1 MWECRCMANTTST
14 DFELEIQD
22 TLAALKLATRAG
34 EVQARTSR
42 LLELDCQRVQARD
55 AEEEGY

>member
-1 MWECRCMANTTST
+1 MANTTST

-22 TLAALKLATRAG
+22 TLAALKLATRAN
-34 EVQARTSR
+34 EVQALTSR